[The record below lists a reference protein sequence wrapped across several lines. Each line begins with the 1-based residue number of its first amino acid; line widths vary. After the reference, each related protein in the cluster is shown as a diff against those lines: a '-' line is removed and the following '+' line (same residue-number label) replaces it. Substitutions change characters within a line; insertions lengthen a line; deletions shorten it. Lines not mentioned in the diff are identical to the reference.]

1 MHLRA
6 KQLTA
11 LGVAIATLSGCQSV
25 TNGYESV
32 SKTVQEVGAKHG
44 TLILCGV
51 GAVGG
56 AVLGAKLSDKEHA
69 AQGALLGG
77 ALGTVGGC
85 FAGSVWQSK
94 MQALEQI
101 AKEENLKIQVEPLEL
116 AVLTGN
122 STSKDGGLVALVQDE
137 GMFPSNASQLTANG
151 KRQAQKLAQTFAQR
165 AGEGSDESQR
175 RFLVVGHTDSTG
187 DTSTNQKLS
196 EQRAR
201 EVGKV
206 LQGAG
211 ISASRIYYQGAGSS
225 RPVANNETVD
235 GRNSNR
241 RVEISEMNN
250 EDVLVKRVQ
259 AESSNA
265 KYAVYSAGSLKKPAT
280 LIKTPGKTPSK
291 TPRKTQEPVVASAPT
306 QTPAST
312 TSTTT
317 PVQAKEVPASKALVD
332 FGGVPASN
340 EQSVT
345 AAIKPK
351 TGGFTLVS
359 SAQANELPFQS
370 CEADAP
376 RETGRVLSLDSDKP
390 LIEHQ
395 TRDYIPGY
403 NNRVWANIVNGNLL
417 TITPVSILKENA
429 AVGQQPFLEVIKN
442 YDGGNRD
449 SLKKIPGVANTY
461 EGESQVLYR
470 VFTKDPKAPVSCIDV
485 VFEKNAPLASK
496 GQVFYPRGQ
505 SAYVA
510 EFVPKK
516 NS

>member
-11 LGVAIATLSGCQSV
+11 LGVAIATLSGCQSLN
-25 TNGYESV
+25 NGLDSV
-32 SKTVQEVGAKHG
+32 SNTVREVGAKHG

-56 AVLGAKLSDKEHA
+56 AVIGAKLSDKEHA
-69 AQGALLGG
+69 TQGALIGG
-77 ALGTVGGC
+77 VLGTAAGC
-85 FAGSVWQSK
+85 LAGSIWQSK

-101 AKEENLKIQVEPLEL
+101 AKEEHLTIQVESLEL
-116 AVLTGN
+116 AVPADNTN
-122 STSKDGGLVALVQDE
+122 SKDGGLVALVQDE
-137 GMFPSNASQLTANG
+137 DMFPSGSSQLTANG
-151 KRQAQKLAQTFAQR
+151 KRQAQKLAQTFAQK
-165 AGEGSDESQR
+165 AGEGSEDGQR

-187 DTSTNQKLS
+187 SASTNQKLS

-206 LQGAG
+206 LQEAG

-241 RVEISEMNN
+241 RVEISEMKS

-259 AESSNA
+259 AESANA
-265 KYAVYSAGSLKKPAT
+265 KYAVYSAGSQKKPT
-280 LIKTPGKTPSK
+280 TSVKTPSK
-291 TPRKTQEPVVASAPT
+291 TPSKTKEPVVASTPAK
-306 QTPAST
+306 TPAST
-312 TSTTT
+312 TSTTV
-317 PVQAKEVPASKALVD
+317 PVLAKEVPASKALVD
-332 FGGVPASN
+332 FGGVPAGN

-345 AAIKPK
+345 AAMKPK
-351 TGGFTLVS
+351 SGGFALVS

-376 RETGRVLSLDSDKP
+376 RETGRVLSLDTGKP
-390 LIEHQ
+390 LVEHQ
-395 TRDYIPGY
+395 TREYMAGY
-403 NNRVWANIVNGNLL
+403 NNRVWVNTVNGNLL
-417 TITPVSILKENA
+417 TISPVSILKENA
-429 AVGQQPFLEVIKN
+429 AVDKQPILEVVKN
-442 YDGGNRD
+442 YDGGNRT
-449 SLKKIPGVANTY
+449 SLKTIRGVANTY
-461 EGESQVLYR
+461 EGETQVLYR
-470 VFTKDPKAPVSCIDV
+470 VFAQDPKAPVSCIDV
-485 VFEKNAPLASK
+485 VFEKDAPLATK